1 MNVTVFGTGY
11 VGLVQAAVLAEAGHR
26 VTCVDIDE
34 NKIERLKQGHIPIFE
49 PGLEPIVKRNNESG
63 NLSFTTDAAAGV
75 AHGDLIFIAVGTP
88 PDEDGSADLRY
99 VLAVAR
105 TIAEHMSG
113 KKYII
118 NKSTVP
124 VGTADK
130 VREQVTRTLQERNA
144 LNLEFDVI
152 SNPEFLKEG
161 SAVAD
166 CMKPDRIIIGT
177 SEHASEQKMRQ
188 LYAPFNRNH
197 DKVIVMDVRSAEL
210 AKYAANCMLATKIS
224 FMNEMAVI
232 ADKVG
237 ADIEA
242 VRQGIGSDP
251 RIGYHFIYPGIGY
264 GGSCFPKDVQALK
277 TTATQLGLEP
287 KVLNAVEE
295 RNHRQKHYL
304 LEKIIQRYGKD
315 LSGMTFA
322 LWGLSFKPNT
332 DDMREAPSRVL
343 MENLW
348 EMGAKVRAFDPE
360 AMHECE
366 RIYGN
371 RDDLQLCGT
380 RDSALSGADA
390 LIIATEWQQFKS
402 LDHNTVRDS
411 LKTPVVFDG
420 RNLYDPLD
428 MAEAGFEY
436 FCVGRPQAKASLPPA
451 TQPSSI

>member
-26 VTCVDIDE
+26 VACIDIDE

-49 PGLEPIVKRNNESG
+49 PGLEPLVKRNNESG
-63 NLSFTTDAAAGV
+63 NLTFSTSAAEGV
-75 AHGDLIFIAVGTP
+75 AHGELIFIAVGTP

-99 VLAVAR
+99 VLTVAR
-105 TIAEHMSG
+105 TIAEHMQD

-130 VREQVTRTLQERNA
+130 VREEVTRSLQKRDA

-177 SEHASEQKMRQ
+177 SEDASEQKMRQ

-224 FMNEMAVI
+224 FMNEMATI
-232 ADKVG
+232 ADRVG
-237 ADIEA
+237 ADIES

-277 TTATQLGLEP
+277 TTAAQLGLEP
-287 KVLNAVEE
+287 KILNAVEE
-295 RNHRQKHYL
+295 RNHSQKHYL
-304 LEKIIQRYGKD
+304 LEKIIQRYGSD
-315 LSGMTFA
+315 LSGKTFA
-322 LWGLSFKPNT
+322 LWGLAFKPNT

-343 MENLW
+343 IEKLW

-360 AMHECE
+360 AMHESE

-380 RDSALSGADA
+380 RDSALAGADA

-402 LDHNTVRDS
+402 LDYNTVRGS
-411 LKTPVVFDG
+411 LSEPVVFDG
-420 RNLYDPLD
+420 RNLYHPLD

-436 FCVGRPQAKASLPPA
+436 HCVGRPQVAASN
-451 TQPSSI
+451 Q